1 MGRLS
6 IDHLNRKR
14 EQLHATSGGK
24 NYAKS
29 DRMISAATER
39 AWAEAAAEHVPTLEE
54 EVAAVFDDF
63 RSFVRNLLPVDVV
76 VELGRDDAIPF

>member
-24 NYAKS
+24 NYAKT

-39 AWAEAAAEHVPTLEE
+39 VWAEAAREYVPTLEE
-54 EVAAVFDDF
+54 QIADVFDDF
-63 RSFVRNLLPVDVV
+63 RSFVRNLLPIDVV
-76 VELGRDDAIPF
+76 IELGRDDAIPF